1 MKKTSLSVLFVLAVM
16 LSFAQSRTP
25 ASSCSN
31 CYQVSVTARNNRGC
45 GGSSDY
51 TYTVTNNTNQPLDI
65 VLFVEKLDGTW
76 RDLGLLTS
84 ASSGAVKKDAFW
96 ACNIT
101 GRYLLYYRVAGSND
115 KFPTAREINANA
127 N

>member
-1 MKKTSLSVLFVLAVM
+1 MKKVSALILFVLGTM
-16 LSFAQSRTP
+16 SSFAQNRTP
-25 ASSCSN
+25 ASACNN
-31 CYQVSVTARNNRGC
+31 CYQVSVTARNNNGC

-76 RDLGLLTS
+76 RDLGLLSS

-115 KFPTAREINANA
+115 KFPNAREINAQR
-127 N
+127 